1 MYEKPGFPEPAG
13 LIIFQDKPG
22 AGQCAADWPEVRDTI
37 PGMNF
42 IGNQVTLEAAQE
54 IGARKSRVVII

>member
-1 MYEKPGFPEPAG
+1 MRNQGFQSPQASSYSKTSRG
-13 LIIFQDKPG
+13 HAKRGRL
-22 AGQCAADWPEVRDTI
+22 AEVRDTI